1 MGRNNRQRRREK
13 QAKIKKKKLQK
24 NTLEKKTPS
33 GINLKVLENPFANIS
48 EEDRRKVIDAMYES
62 SVKDYEESLEKLQN
76 IFREYNPIVILSF
89 MSNYG
94 LTIGVGEEGFAE
106 QDRQISQAH
115 VEICQALI
123 LQIEAENLSNKTPT
137 PETFQ
142 NILDLSEK
150 LVWSNQFKNKNSVIL
165 DLQKDEANI
174 RMIRDYVISHTQ
186 IVRNW
191 GNYNQVKNTSTELYS
206 KLDDLLLEKYK
217 FTASNVIDFFN
228 YLVKTTEK
236 KNTITFNIFRELKKI
251 KIINDLVY
259 RYHELINS
267 NKSEAD
273 GLINYL
279 NINNISNQ
287 EEVLMLTYYYHTD
300 QYLPKNYIFDYHDI
314 AKDLKIDEDIIES
327 IIENFFY
334 VFGDLKDFKTEH
346 IFLSNP
352 IWTKPIILISEN
364 EFFCPMPQ
372 LFFSFILKSFD
383 GLIEQIE
390 KEKKTIDK
398 KYKEKLSEI
407 KSDYLE
413 DKIEAIVKTRFPD
426 ENTVKSVKWKGFE
439 NGIEKEFETD
449 LITFIDNYMIIF
461 EAKSGKITDSALR
474 GSPDRL
480 KKKINELL
488 IEPNIQSKR
497 LKEKVEY
504 LINNPQIDNELR
516 QKLPVDLSKVK
527 KILRV
532 SVTLEYFA
540 SLQSNIYEL
549 KETGWIPEDY
559 SPCPTMNIADF
570 ETLFD
575 IFENPTQII
584 NYLEVREEI
593 EGTIKYKGDE
603 LDLIAVYME
612 NHLNLAEINPEMP
625 LVING
630 MSKKI
635 DDYYQLKDFNP
646 KIEKPK
652 PKMNKYFEK
661 ILLQIEERK
670 PEGWVQ
676 LGSII
681 YRLYP
686 DDQLKIINLLKKIK
700 NNVRKNWRIKGHDN
714 IINYVPPK
722 SSNYAF
728 TFVVFC
734 DKNKE
739 KRHDFLEEAIAIGLE
754 AEHVEYCLGIGINID
769 RNDMPY
775 ALIAMSQKEDSYY
788 AQ

>member
-1 MGRNNRQRRREK
+1 MGRKNRQRRREK

-33 GINLKVLENPFANIS
+33 GVNLQVLENPFANIS
-48 EEDRRKVIDAMYES
+48 EEDKRKIIDAMHES
-62 SVKDYEESLEKLQN
+62 SVKDYEESLEKLKN

-94 LTIGVGEEGFAE
+94 LTIGVGEDGFAE
-106 QDRQISQAH
+106 HNRQISQAH

-150 LVWSNQFKNKNSVIL
+150 LVWSNQFKNKDSTIL
-165 DLQKDEANI
+165 DLQIDEANI

-186 IVRNW
+186 VVRNW
-191 GNYNQVKNTSTELYS
+191 GNYNQVKNISTELYS
-206 KLDDLLLEKYK
+206 KLDNLLTEKYK
-217 FTASNVIDFFN
+217 FTASNVIAFFN
-228 YLVKTTEK
+228 YLIKITENR
-236 KNTITFNIFRELKKI
+236 NTNTFNIFKNLRQI
-251 KIINDLVY
+251 KNVHDMIY
-259 RYHELINS
+259 KYHELIDS
-267 NKSEAD
+267 DKSEAEN
-273 GLINYL
+273 LINYL
-279 NINNISNQ
+279 DKNGVTD
-287 EEVLMLTYYYHTD
+287 ELEVFMLIYHYHTD
-300 QYLPKNYIFDYHDI
+300 QYLQHNYIFDYSDI
-314 AKDLKIDEDIIES
+314 SKELGINKNTMIS
-327 IIENFFY
+327 IINNFSY
-334 VFGDLKDFKTEH
+334 NFGSLKDFNTGH
-346 IFLSNP
+346 IFLDNP
-352 IWTKPIILISEN
+352 IWIKPIILISEK

-383 GLIEQIE
+383 ILIEQVE
-390 KEKKTIDK
+390 KEKQTVDK
-398 KYKEKLSEI
+398 KYKETFSEI
-407 KSDYLE
+407 KSEYLE
-413 DKIEAIVKTRFPD
+413 DKIEEIVKTRFPN
-426 ENTVKSVKWKGFE
+426 ENTVRSVKWKGYE
-439 NGIEKEFETD
+439 NGVEKEFETD
-449 LITFIDNYMIIF
+449 LITFIDSYMIIF

-504 LINNPQIDNELR
+504 LINNPQIDDKLK
-516 QKLPVDLSKVK
+516 QKLPIDLNKVK

-549 KETGWIPEDY
+549 KETGWIPDDY

-575 IFENPTQII
+575 IFEKPTQII

-593 EGTIKYKGDE
+593 ERTIKYKGDE

-612 NHLNLAEINPEMP
+612 NHLNLAEINPDMS
-625 LVING
+625 LMISG

-635 DDYYQLKDFNP
+635 DDYYQLREFNP

-661 ILLQIEERK
+661 ILSQIEERK

-676 LGSII
+676 LGSVI

-686 DDQLKIINLLKKIK
+686 NDQLKIVNFLKKIK

-714 IINYVPPK
+714 IINYVPPQ

-739 KRHDFLEEAIAIGLE
+739 KRHDFLEEAIAVGLE

-775 ALIAMSQKEDSYY
+775 AVIAMSKKEDSYY